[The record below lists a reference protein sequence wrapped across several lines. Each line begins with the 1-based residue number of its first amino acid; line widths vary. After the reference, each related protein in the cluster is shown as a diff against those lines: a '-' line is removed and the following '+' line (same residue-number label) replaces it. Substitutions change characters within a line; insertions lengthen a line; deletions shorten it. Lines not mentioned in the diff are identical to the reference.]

1 MYSVCLQVFAAMQ
14 TKTTFTLRL
23 NSYNW
28 PFEGK
33 HNADM
38 ALSENEF
45 DNLLQCSRMSES
57 RDLSCI

>member
-1 MYSVCLQVFAAMQ
+1 MPNYNAWPFEG
-14 TKTTFTLRL
+14 
-23 NSYNW
+23 YNW

-33 HNADM
+33 NSANM

-57 RDLSCI
+57 RD

>member
-1 MYSVCLQVFAAMQ
+1 MFLQSSRQ
-14 TKTTFTLRL
+14 KTHLHCL
-23 NSYNW
+23 NSYKW

-38 ALSENEF
+38 ALSEKEF

-57 RDLSCI
+57 RD

>member
-1 MYSVCLQVFAAMQ
+1 MQ
-14 TKTTFTLRL
+14 TKTTLTL
-23 NSYNW
+23 NSYKW

-33 HNADM
+33 HNADV

-57 RDLSCI
+57 RD